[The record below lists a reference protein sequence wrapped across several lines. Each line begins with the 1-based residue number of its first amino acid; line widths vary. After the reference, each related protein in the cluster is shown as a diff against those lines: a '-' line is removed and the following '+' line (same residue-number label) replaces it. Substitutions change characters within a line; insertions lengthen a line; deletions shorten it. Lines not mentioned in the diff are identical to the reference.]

1 MRSILI
7 MILLSVG
14 VAMAASTEV
23 EKRIKYTTSLN
34 AMAAI
39 VMNWYGSLITSNEQ
53 VTFVVTEKRWDDY
66 RSQYP
71 EHITQIQITSTD
83 LIRLDTPNQYQFMV
97 ESLMRYHK
105 AGGEHSQQRSDTF
118 IFQVDALTKPII
130 KTISRKSL
138 EKTTS
143 EKATREK
150 EILEKE
156 MLEQTAAFNR
166 SHYKVREFAYSWL
179 AYLDGVEVGVE
190 VLPPEINVEE
200 WIKQANYTIKIGG
213 KKIEGSVDSV
223 LNQRKQYLAKGGHL
237 LRSLDVQIVE
247 HKPDTKV
254 VDLILEWKGVNQAG
268 KPVLAKIHQKI
279 EYQIE
284 DSQSWR
290 IISIKEEHLLPNTAP
305 WVGLLC

>member
-1 MRSILI
+1 
-7 MILLSVG
+7 
-14 VAMAASTEV
+14 
-23 EKRIKYTTSLN
+23 
-34 AMAAI
+34 
-39 VMNWYGSLITSNEQ
+39 
-53 VTFVVTEKRWDDY
+53 VTEKRWDDY

-290 IISIKEEHLLPNTAP
+290 IISIKEEHLLPDIAP

>member
-14 VAMAASTEV
+14 VAMAAPTEV

-53 VTFVVTEKRWDDY
+53 VTFVATEKQWDDY

-71 EHITQIQITSTD
+71 ENVTQIQIVSTD
-83 LIRLDTPNQYQFMV
+83 LIRLDTSNQYQFMV
-97 ESLMRYHK
+97 KSLMRYHK
-105 AGGEHSQQRSDTF
+105 AGGELRQRHNDTF

-138 EKTTS
+138 EKITS
-143 EKATREK
+143 EKET
-150 EILEKE
+150 
-156 MLEQTAAFNR
+156 LEQTVAFNR
-166 SHYKVREFAYSWL
+166 SYYKVREFAYSWL
-179 AYLDGVEVGVE
+179 AYLDGVE

-200 WIKQANYTIKIGG
+200 WIKQANYTVQIGG
-213 KKIEGSVDSV
+213 KKIEGHVGSVV
-223 LNQRKQYLAKGGHL
+223 NQRKQYLAKGGHL

-247 HKPDTKV
+247 HKPDTKI

-290 IISIKEEHLLPNTAP
+290 IISIKEEHLLPDTAP

>member
-1 MRSILI
+1 
-7 MILLSVG
+7 
-14 VAMAASTEV
+14 MAAPTEV

-53 VTFVVTEKRWDDY
+53 VTFVATEKQWDDY

-71 EHITQIQITSTD
+71 ENITQIQITSTD

-105 AGGEHSQQRSDTF
+105 AGGEHSQQSSDIF

-143 EKATREK
+143 EKET
-150 EILEKE
+150 
-156 MLEQTAAFNR
+156 LEQIVAFNR

-179 AYLDGVEVGVE
+179 AYLDGVEV
-190 VLPPEINVEE
+190 LPSEINMRE
-200 WIKQANYTIKIGG
+200 WTKQANYMMKIGG

-237 LRSLDVQIVE
+237 LRSLDVE
-247 HKPDTKV
+247 HKPGTKV

-284 DSQSWR
+284 DNQSWR
-290 IISIKEEHLLPNTAP
+290 VISIKEEHLLPDIAP